1 MPATPMTVI
10 VRVAIVAVTLA
21 LFLQSTQ
28 HGMLGHRD
36 IAVISALATPLGIS
50 AWSFARAG
58 HHEAAIMFL
67 SCVLITVVTL
77 VLVLNPL
84 GVHDVAITAYGGTVL
99 IASLLLS
106 RPNFLGITVLTVA
119 AAAIAFL
126 LEITGRTHSELAA
139 HSDWAQFATFLMV
152 TAVFALIGRVA
163 SEALFGSLG
172 AMRAAA
178 AGDALTGLANRP
190 GFMAQARAVM
200 AIAPESV
207 LLVADVDDFRRLKV
221 MVGYAAADRVVV
233 EAGRRLVAAAQGH
246 LVARIGEGEFAVLA
260 HGPRTEGAAA
270 RLAQSVHEA
279 LNFGFSGVD
288 VRCAVGFACSPRHAG
303 ELDALMLA
311 AEGALLRAKAADGER
326 LAPPADRI

>member
-21 LFLQSTQ
+21 LFLQSTL

-84 GVHDVAITAYGGTVL
+84 GVHDVAITV
-99 IASLLLS
+99 
-106 RPNFLGITVLTVA
+106 RTVA